1 MSFKKTSTNV
11 LIKVLCEMIIQVL
24 YSVIWFWTLRTII
37 NTLSKQIR
45 EPLQR
50 VLIHRINYGQI
61 NDCKEENWS
70 PVSNRSVNFSG
81 LIDLFLGNLRLFHS
95 DIDFIRSLFRLFQN
109 FNKLIIFKN
118 VCNLSILGQS
128 NKDLVFNFSQNLGRL
143 GVLLDNVILLLLK
156 IWHFLRHELI
166 EHLLF
171 KTERSN
177 GEVENG
183 NLHWSLGWIV
193 RVGNGCCHEE
203 FEGVVP
209 RNTLI
214 SKLKRA
220 CLINLLQK
228 NRLKSGI
235 KLLTYVFDKN
245 PSTELNTKLKI
256 S

>member
-1 MSFKKTSTNV
+1 
-11 LIKVLCEMIIQVL
+11 
-24 YSVIWFWTLRTII
+24 
-37 NTLSKQIR
+37 
-45 EPLQR
+45 
-50 VLIHRINYGQI
+50 
-61 NDCKEENWS
+61 
-70 PVSNRSVNFSG
+70 
-81 LIDLFLGNLRLFHS
+81 
-95 DIDFIRSLFRLFQN
+95 
-109 FNKLIIFKN
+109 
-118 VCNLSILGQS
+118 
-128 NKDLVFNFSQNLGRL
+128 
-143 GVLLDNVILLLLK
+143 
-156 IWHFLRHELI
+156 
-166 EHLLF
+166 
-171 KTERSN
+171 
-177 GEVENG
+177 
-183 NLHWSLGWIV
+183 V